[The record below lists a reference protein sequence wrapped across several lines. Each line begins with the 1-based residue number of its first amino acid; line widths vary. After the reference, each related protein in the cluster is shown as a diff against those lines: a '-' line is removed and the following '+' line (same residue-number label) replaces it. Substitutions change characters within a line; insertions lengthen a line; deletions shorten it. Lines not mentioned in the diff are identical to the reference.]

1 MEKKNSYTNCVINVY
16 PLSREMSSQQKEV
29 KDGLVMFTVRD
40 KCLLGTDKFLAEGF
54 LSFADITNNTNSTA
68 KLENME
74 NEKIFDTWFKVDV
87 RPFKQALLNTV
98 CKWGNLFK
106 QHLVDHV
113 TNR

>member
-74 NEKIFDTWFKVDV
+74 QLHLKLN
-87 RPFKQALLNTV
+87 RPAAL
-98 CKWGNLFK
+98 GNLTFASSTSGFSF
-106 QHLVDHV
+106 L
-113 TNR
+113 